1 MHLLMD
7 ARALQV
13 LVDGIG
19 RYSLGVMEALSRLK
33 PGWKLSVIV
42 NPEAAAHIE
51 TLPVETIQSSAV
63 RFRPGE
69 NRKLIPLIESSGADC
84 YLNFSMAGPAPSIP
98 TVLSVHDLMVLN
110 VAGYFG
116 SSFFRNILG
125 RFLFGRRIRR
135 SIDHASAI
143 SVLSEA
149 TLSDLREAFPGAERK
164 TFVAGAGQD
173 LFSGDDE
180 GNSHRKDFLLY
191 VGNARAYKNV
201 TRLIVAYA
209 RLKAINPRF
218 PEMKMVVRRDR
229 AFDGFMRDVDD
240 CSATDSIT
248 VLSHVTDNELRE
260 LYRSCAGLVIPSLKE
275 GFGLPALE
283 AMAAGSPVVA
293 SAGTALEELVG
304 NAGILVDPGSVCDI
318 MRGMAIL
325 TSQPDLRKTLGR
337 NALKRAEYYSWDKTA
352 AAVADRIE
360 RITS

>member
-7 ARALQV
+7 ARALQ
-13 LVDGIG
+13 LHVDGIG

-42 NPEAAAHIE
+42 NPDAAAH
-51 TLPVETIQSSAV
+51 VEALSVEAVISSV
-63 RFRPGE
+63 MRFRHGE
-69 NRKLIPLIESSGADC
+69 NRKLLPLIEAKGADC
-84 YLNFSMAGPAPSIP
+84 YLNFSMAGPTPSIP

-110 VAGYFG
+110 VPGYFG
-116 SSFFRNILG
+116 NSLFRNILAK
-125 RFLFGRRIRR
+125 FLFRRRMRR
-135 SIDHASAI
+135 SIDHADAI

-149 TLSDLREAFPGAERK
+149 TLSDLGRAFPGADTK
-164 TFVAGAGQD
+164 AFVAGAGQD
-173 LFSGDDE
+173 LFTSSEE
-180 GNSHRKDFLLY
+180 GCSEREDFLLY
-191 VGNARAYKNV
+191 VGNARAYKNI
-201 TRLIVAYA
+201 TRLIVAYS

-218 PEMKMVVRRDR
+218 PSIKMIVRRDR
-229 AFDGFMRDVDD
+229 AFREFMRDVDE

-248 VLSHVTDNELRE
+248 VLSHVTDDELRE

-283 AMAAGSPVVA
+283 AMAAGAPVVA

-304 NAGILVDPGSVCDI
+304 DAGILVNPESVEDI

-325 TSQPDLRKTLGR
+325 TSRPELRKELAR
-337 NALKRAEYYSWDKTA
+337 KALKRAQNYSWDITA
-352 AAVADRIE
+352 AAVADRIA